1 MKTDKDLINEIKGK
15 LSEQPMLKDCL
26 STIALIVNGGDVL
39 VSGQVDTAEQ
49 HKLIVQTI
57 DALPGIRVVTD
68 NLKVQKGTRR
78 RHNVDIDWS
87 KGEMDVE

>member
-1 MKTDKDLINEIKGK
+1 MKTDKDLISQIKEK
-15 LSEQPMLKDCL
+15 LSAQPALKDCL
-26 STIALIVNGGDVL
+26 STIALIVNDGDVL

-68 NLKVQKGTRR
+68 NLKVQKGSRH

>member
-1 MKTDKDLINEIKGK
+1 
-15 LSEQPMLKDCL
+15 
-26 STIALIVNGGDVL
+26 
-39 VSGQVDTAEQ
+39 VDTAEQ

-68 NLKVQKGTRR
+68 NLKVQKGSRH